1 MKNRALRLVMST
13 RKSSKCAFFF
23 SNDLHKEDN
32 YVLYVCVCV
41 CVCVCIHKFWR
52 DNNFSHSSPI

>member
-41 CVCVCIHKFWR
+41 CVCVCVYT
-52 DNNFSHSSPI
+52 

>member
-32 YVLYVCVCV
+32 YVLCVCVCV
-41 CVCVCIHKFWR
+41 CVCVYISFGGITI
-52 DNNFSHSSPI
+52 SPIPLQYK

>member
-41 CVCVCIHKFWR
+41 CVCIHKFWR